1 VVLQLLHS
9 QDTYTQHQVKSVCS
23 SLWADA
29 SLMAIQVGV
38 KVIYGSSSVG
48 WKVGDE
54 FSLIAIHLVLIM
66 EVIFLL
72 VKADIDF
79 GQHQ

>member
-1 VVLQLLHS
+1 
-9 QDTYTQHQVKSVCS
+9 
-23 SLWADA
+23 
-29 SLMAIQVGV
+29 VGV